1 MADENFNPNVNENL
15 DDKEF
20 GGFSGAPLDDES
32 DFDDQEDIQAKPA
45 STATPAVSSIAQR
58 LNQREVDE
66 ADEDEGIKTPKSTF
80 DLASLTPDDLAIL
93 KAKLNAT
100 PDRLIRKKGNP
111 IVTMRKL
118 DDKFIVKFK
127 RAYQKQI
134 LNEELQ
140 KKEEIHIIPVLFY
153 GETEY
158 VDVRWDVFQMSER
171 VKCEVIDMKSR
182 EEEVFDGVTVSRET
196 GQEVEMYKKY
206 VRHFFTV
213 QLSETEKV
221 EIEAE
226 YANA

>member
-1 MADENFNPNVNENL
+1 MTYENFNPSANENLDDILKYMTDENFNPGANENL
-15 DDKEF
+15 DDI
-20 GGFSGAPLDDES
+20 ES
-32 DFDDQEDIQAKPA
+32 KPQSTPVVSNIA
-45 STATPAVSSIAQR
+45 SR
-58 LNQREVDE
+58 LNAREIEDN

-93 KAKLNAT
+93 KAKLSAT

-111 IVTMRKL
+111 IVTMRRI

-127 RAYQKQI
+127 KAYQKQVM
-134 LNEELQ
+134 NEELQ
-140 KKEEIHIIPVLFY
+140 KKEEVHIIPVLFY

-158 VDVRWDVFQMSER
+158 VDIRWDAFQLAER

-182 EEEVFDGVTVSRET
+182 EEEFFDGVTVSRET
-196 GQEVEMYKKY
+196 GQEVEMYKKMVKY
-206 VRHFFTV
+206 FFTV
-213 QLSETEKV
+213 KLTETDKV